1 MKKKSNRTLKIKR
14 VSKTTT
20 SKKTKKHIK
29 IHSYFTP
36 SGKKIWTKTIGTLE
50 EDFGT
55 SISLDSKNNIY
66 VTGHTHGSF
75 PQLQNKGEKDVF
87 LVKLDSF
94 GKKVWVRQFGTPF
107 DDYGNGLA
115 IDSSDNISVT
125 GFTFGGLD
133 GNQNKGKADIFFVKF
148 NSSGEKL

>member
-1 MKKKSNRTLKIKR
+1 MKL
-14 VSKTTT
+14 
-20 SKKTKKHIK
+20 
-29 IHSYFTP
+29 TP

-75 PQLQNKGEKDVF
+75 PKSQNKGEKDVF
-87 LVKLDSF
+87 LLKLDSF
-94 GKKVWVRQFGTPF
+94 GKKLWVKQFGTPF

-115 IDSSDNISVT
+115 IDSSDNVSIT
-125 GFTFGGLD
+125 GFTFGDLD
-133 GNQNKGKADIFFVKF
+133 GNKNKGDADIFFVKF